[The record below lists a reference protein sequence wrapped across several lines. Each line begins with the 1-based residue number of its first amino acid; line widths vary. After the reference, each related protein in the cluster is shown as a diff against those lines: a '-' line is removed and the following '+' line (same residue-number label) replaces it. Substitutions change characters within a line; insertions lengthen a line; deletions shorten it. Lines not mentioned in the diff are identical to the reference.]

1 MREAQT
7 GARLGYIRLKPG
19 VSRLNGLTLAYAG
32 LTGIPVLA
40 FLNFIQP
47 VVLEIILGIPK
58 AAQGQVTANLAVAQ
72 EVILLCLV
80 GPFGA
85 LSDRIGRRPVLAVGY
100 LIIGGGFAA
109 YPFATS
115 ALMLTGMRSFY
126 AIGAAALVATYS
138 AVVADYPAEKS
149 RGKLIALAAI
159 LNGLGIGTLGFVGGK
174 LPSWLE
180 TTGADP
186 DAAVRI
192 AMSIVAGVCVLSAL
206 IVGLGLKAGAGDGG
220 RQRQPLAQLLKEG
233 LGAARNPRIGVAYAS
248 AFAARGDV
256 VVIGTY
262 VSLWISQAG
271 VAQGMS
277 ATAAL
282 SRAAG
287 IFALVQAAGL
297 LASPM
302 LGILNDKVNRVTA
315 LVVGMGLAA
324 TGYLIFGSQTD
335 PLGGIAV
342 PAAIAL
348 GIGQVSSILAG
359 QTLVGQEA
367 DPRITG
373 SILGVFSFFG
383 AIGTLVGSWV
393 GGQLFALWRP
403 GAPFL
408 MMGMFNL
415 LVMLAAVMVR
425 LRHPRGRELS
435 APTTDLLASDA
446 LSSRK

>member
-1 MREAQT
+1 M
-7 GARLGYIRLKPG
+7 
-19 VSRLNGLTLAYAG
+19 
-32 LTGIPVLA
+32 
-40 FLNFIQP
+40 
-47 VVLEIILGIPK
+47 
-58 AAQGQVTANLAVAQ
+58 
-72 EVILLCLV
+72 
-80 GPFGA
+80 
-85 LSDRIGRRPVLAVGY
+85 
-100 LIIGGGFAA
+100 
-109 YPFATS
+109 
-115 ALMLTGMRSFY
+115 
-126 AIGAAALVATYS
+126 
-138 AVVADYPAEKS
+138 
-149 RGKLIALAAI
+149 AAI
-159 LNGLGIGTLGFVGGK
+159 LNGLGIGILGFLGGK

-180 TTGADP
+180 SAGADA
-186 DAAVRI
+186 DAAVRL
-192 AMSIVAGVCVLSAL
+192 AMSVVAAVCVLSAL
-206 IVGLGLKAGAGDGG
+206 IVGVGLKAGTGG
-220 RQRQPLAQLLKEG
+220 GSPQRQPLRQLLKEG
-233 LGAARNPRIGVAYAS
+233 LGAARNPRIAIAYAS

-271 VAQGMS
+271 VAKGMT
-277 ATAAL
+277 ATDAL

-287 IFALVQAAGL
+287 IFALVQGAGL
-297 LASPM
+297 LASPL
-302 LGILNDKVNRVTA
+302 LGIVNDKVNRVTA
-315 LVVGMGLAA
+315 LVLGMGLAT

-342 PAAIAL
+342 PAAIVL

-415 LVMLAAVMVR
+415 MVMLAALMVR
-425 LRHPRGRELS
+425 ARHAHGGELRT
-435 APTTDLLASDA
+435 PTADLLASDA
-446 LSSRK
+446 ASSRKE